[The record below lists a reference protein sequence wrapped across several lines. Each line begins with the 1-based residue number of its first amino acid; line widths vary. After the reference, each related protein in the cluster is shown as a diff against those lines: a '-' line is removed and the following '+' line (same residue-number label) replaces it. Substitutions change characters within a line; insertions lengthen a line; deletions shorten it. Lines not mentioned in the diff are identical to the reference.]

1 MKLEN
6 NLKYVLALLTEI
18 EETVLKS
25 LSSQRGSSQ
34 KNGPKEINQKKQ
46 KEVKIEKNMKDK
58 WANRWSENFHSR
70 ESVHFYY

>member
-6 NLKYVLALLTEI
+6 NLKYVLALLAEI

-34 KNGPKEINQKKQ
+34 KNRPKEISQKKFKGGENQ
-46 KEVKIEKNMKDK
+46 EKYE
-58 WANRWSENFHSR
+58 R
-70 ESVHFYY
+70 

>member
-6 NLKYVLALLTEI
+6 NLKYVLVLLAEI

-34 KNGPKEINQKKQ
+34 KNRPKEISQKKI
-46 KEVKIEKNMKDK
+46 KGGENREKYE
-58 WANRWSENFHSR
+58 R
-70 ESVHFYY
+70 